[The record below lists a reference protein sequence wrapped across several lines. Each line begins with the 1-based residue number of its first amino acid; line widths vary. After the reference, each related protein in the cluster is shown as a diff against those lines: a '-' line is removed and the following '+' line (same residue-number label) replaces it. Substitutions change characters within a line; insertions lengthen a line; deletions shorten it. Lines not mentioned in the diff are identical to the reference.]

1 VSAHRTHRTPLPI
14 RFADIDALGHV
25 NNAVFLTYMEV
36 ARTAFWAE
44 RIGPVRVQEIDFLV
58 ARVEI
63 DYRRPVFFNDALTC
77 DLWLVKLGR
86 SSFTAG
92 YRFAVGDQL
101 VAEARTVLVF
111 VDLATGAPKPVPER
125 FREQVR
131 EFLAEDREPTA

>member
-1 VSAHRTHRTPLPI
+1 VSAPRTYRVSIPI

-44 RIGPVRVQEIDFLV
+44 RIGEVRVHEIDFVL

-63 DYRRPVFFNDALTC
+63 DYRRPVLFNDSLAC
-77 DLWLVKLGR
+77 DLSIEKIGR
-86 SSFTAG
+86 ASFTVG
-92 YRFAVGDQL
+92 YRFLVGGDAVAVGRSVQ
-101 VAEARTVLVF
+101 VF
-111 VDLATGAPKPVPER
+111 VDLATGASKPVPDS

-131 EFLAEDREPTA
+131 EFLSGG